1 MKSLIFGYGQTGKSF
16 ENYLK
21 NKNLSFDIY
30 DDDKSKLPGVH
41 QEKDITPSFNNLKD
55 YQDIY
60 ISPGVKLENYLT
72 KKEISNLN
80 LKSDL
85 DIFFLEHN
93 SFKIGI
99 TGTNGKSTL
108 AYLLEQA
115 LNHSSSAIALGNI
128 GNPVLENLN
137 HQNKY
142 SVIEVS
148 SYQLDKMEN
157 NLFDL
162 SVITNIEPDHIKFH
176 GTFQKY
182 KEAKLKICRDQI
194 KTIFC
199 EGHDY
204 ENIAMRIAQDLEPNS
219 SYKNLRFSLLP
230 HRLEEFSGRFID
242 DSKSTNSSSLRHAL
256 SKLKFSGVLIICG
269 DPDKEC
275 LSEINIKGPNRVYIF
290 GKHRENLVK
299 IVKHHNIKDFATLDE
314 VLDDL
319 KNLNDS
325 SKILFSPGNP
335 SGKDFKNFSER
346 GQHFKNKV
354 LEYFGE

>member
-16 ENYLK
+16 ENYLE
-21 NKNLSFDIY
+21 NKNISFDIY
-30 DDDKSKLPGVH
+30 DDDKSKLSEIH
-41 QEKDITPSFNNLKD
+41 QEKNISPSFSDLKD

-72 KKEISNLN
+72 KEEISNLN
-80 LKSDL
+80 FKSDL

-108 AYLLEQA
+108 VHLLEQA

-204 ENIAMRIAQDLEPNS
+204 ENIATRIAQDLEPNS
-219 SYKNLRFSLLP
+219 SYENLRFSLLP

-256 SKLKFSGVLIICG
+256 SKLKFSGVLIMCG

-275 LSEINIKGPNRVYIF
+275 LSEIIIKGPNRVYIF
-290 GKHRENLVK
+290 GKHRKNLVK

-314 VLDDL
+314 VLGDL
-319 KNLNDS
+319 RNLNDS

>member
-16 ENYLK
+16 EKYLK
-21 NKNLSFDIY
+21 NKNISFDIY
-30 DDDKSKLPGVH
+30 DDDKSKLPEAD
-41 QEKDITPSFNNLKD
+41 QEKNIPLSLNNLKD
-55 YQDIY
+55 YKDIY
-60 ISPGVKLENYLT
+60 ISPGVKIENYLT

-80 LKSDL
+80 FISDL

-128 GNPVLENLN
+128 GKPVLENLN
-137 HQNKY
+137 HLNKY

-148 SYQLDKMEN
+148 SYQLDKMKN

-162 SVITNIEPDHIKFH
+162 AIITNIEPDHIKFH

-199 EGHDY
+199 EGYDY
-204 ENIAMRIAQDLEPNS
+204 ENIAIKTAQDLEPES
-219 SYKNLRFSLLP
+219 RYQDLKFSYLP
-230 HRLEEFSGRFID
+230 HRLEEFLGRFID

-256 SKLKFSGVLIICG
+256 SKLKFSGALIICG

-275 LSEINIKGPNRVYIF
+275 LDEINIEGPSVVYIF
-290 GKHRENLVK
+290 GKHRENLIK
-299 IVKHHNIKDFATLDE
+299 IVKHRNIKYFDTLDE
-314 VLDDL
+314 VLKDL
-319 KNLNDS
+319 KNLHNS
-325 SKILFSPGNP
+325 TKILFSPGNP
-335 SGKDFKNFSER
+335 SGKDFQNFSER